1 MRVTCIN
8 DSNRPNEVPLSRWV
22 KKGEEYTIVK
32 IDKMVQQGGIGGVKL
47 EELNNDDLYPWSY
60 FNINRFTFSQ
70 KQLDEAI
77 EKGEIVMEELLEE
90 ISK

>member
-1 MRVTCIN
+1 MKVTCIN

-32 IDKMVQQGGIGGVKL
+32 IDKMVKQGGIGGVKL

-77 EKGEIVMEELLEE
+77 EKGEIKIEELMLV
-90 ISK
+90 

>member
-77 EKGEIVMEELLEE
+77 EKGEIKIEELMLV
-90 ISK
+90 

>member
-1 MRVTCIN
+1 MKVTCIN

-77 EKGEIVMEELLEE
+77 EKGEIVMEELMLV
-90 ISK
+90 

>member
-1 MRVTCIN
+1 MKVTCIN
-8 DSNRPNEVPLSRWV
+8 DSNRPNEVPLSRWI
-22 KKGEEYTIVK
+22 KKDEEYTIVK

-77 EKGEIVMEELLEE
+77 EKGEIKIEELMLV
-90 ISK
+90 

>member
-1 MRVTCIN
+1 MKVTCIN
-8 DSNRPNEVPLSRWV
+8 DSNRPNEVPLSRWI
-22 KKGEEYTIVK
+22 KKDEEYTIVK

-77 EKGEIVMEELLEE
+77 EKGEIKIEELVLV
-90 ISK
+90 

>member
-1 MRVTCIN
+1 MKVTCIN

-77 EKGEIVMEELLEE
+77 EKGEIKIEELMLV
-90 ISK
+90 

>member
-77 EKGEIVMEELLEE
+77 EKDEIKIEELMLV
-90 ISK
+90 